1 MEQIDPMSE
10 PDDREVREL
19 KAALERVVEEL
30 EEQRVAAIESRML
43 LDASEARLRT
53 LAAELDEARADA
65 AQAELRREAAQVE
78 SIEMR
83 MILDATEHRAAK
95 LQDDL
100 AIAAASSGAGREEG
114 GRLAADLSAA
124 RDRTRGLE
132 SELAELRERL
142 AAAAAAQERLQAL
155 RSKLEE
161 AVAARE
167 AIEHEC
173 GELRMRA
180 QLGEEAERLRQ
191 ENERVRGRLA
201 ELEQERSEMAER
213 HAAEVAENGR
223 ELERFAEQLRVVQSE
238 LAAAREEIVEARR
251 AAGEARSRGAEKTEP
266 EDLLPLEQPV
276 RESSRSASVG
286 PLRLE
291 IDEAVGEEPPDS
303 PRSARVEKEGS
314 TGEKVT
320 LVQIDDRPEYLEA
333 IKTLAAQFPGVRYQL
348 GQSPPPTRP
357 SGPVLLVANLFAAGL
372 DPLALIAGAHAWGS
386 DLPEAFT
393 YAGDG
398 SRGTVLGTV
407 EYFPDPFDADACAAR
422 LLGRRDGIQRL
433 LTVSDDIDLMN
444 TIRATMTR
452 LQCSTS
458 VALDSRQAFELA
470 ALVRPELVLVD
481 LTLPRGEGLRLV
493 ARMRAD
499 LKTTAIPAALL
510 WSKPMDPSDL
520 RAHAARAA
528 RDTSLTP
535 EELKRAIA
543 HALIERGLRAVE
555 LRETA

>member
-1 MEQIDPMSE
+1 MSE

-100 AIAAASSGAGREEG
+100 AVAEASSGAGREE
-114 GRLAADLSAA
+114 
-124 RDRTRGLE
+124 
-132 SELAELRERL
+132 AE
-142 AAAAAAQERLQAL
+142 
-155 RSKLEE
+155 
-161 AVAARE
+161 
-167 AIEHEC
+167 
-173 GELRMRA
+173 G
-180 QLGEEAERLRQ
+180 LRQ

-201 ELEQERSEMAER
+201 ELEQERSEMAAR
-213 HAAEVAENGR
+213 HAAEVAESAR

-238 LAAAREEIVEARR
+238 LAAAREEIVDARH
-251 AAGEARSRGAEKTEP
+251 AAGEVRSRGAEKTEP

-276 RESSRSASVG
+276 RESAGSAGVG
-286 PLRLE
+286 SLRLE
-291 IDEAVGEEPPDS
+291 IDEAVGEEPPGS
-303 PRSARVEKEGS
+303 PRSARVENGRS
-314 TGEKVT
+314 TGEKAT

-333 IKTLAAQFPGVRYQL
+333 IEALAAQFPGVRYQP
-348 GQSPPPTRP
+348 GQSPPSTRP
-357 SGPVLLVANLFAAGL
+357 SGPILLVANLFAAGL

-398 SRGTVLGTV
+398 SRGVVLGTV

-422 LLGRRDGIQRL
+422 LLGRRDGIHRL

-543 HALIERGLRAVE
+543 HALVERGLRAVE